1 METKHT
7 SHLIHVESLPV
18 DSVPIYEYGKHRFT
32 NLYYSPENKKLYQ
45 QYKKRIR
52 MIDTMDGEK
61 QKKNVYVRTSE
72 GKTVYMS
79 TKKMNRNLHVYQD
92 KQDIDGTEVHS
103 GSTIPGE
110 QSSPSQDID
119 TPTPVT
125 TEPTPVTDPQTGAA
139 ELPV

>member
-92 KQDIDGTEVHS
+92 KQDTDGTEVR
-103 GSTIPGE
+103 
-110 QSSPSQDID
+110 SQDID

-125 TEPTPVTDPQTGAA
+125 TESTPVTD
-139 ELPV
+139 

>member
-92 KQDIDGTEVHS
+92 KQDTDGTEVR
-103 GSTIPGE
+103 
-110 QSSPSQDID
+110 SQDID

-125 TEPTPVTDPQTGAA
+125 TESTPVTDPQTGAA

>member
-1 METKHT
+1 MDFNLVEMETKHT

-92 KQDIDGTEVHS
+92 KQDTEVH
-103 GSTIPGE
+103 
-110 QSSPSQDID
+110 SQDID

-125 TEPTPVTDPQTGAA
+125 TEPTPVTDPQICAA

>member
-92 KQDIDGTEVHS
+92 KQDTDGTEVR
-103 GSTIPGE
+103 
-110 QSSPSQDID
+110 SQDID

-125 TEPTPVTDPQTGAA
+125 TESTPVTDQQTGAA

>member
-1 METKHT
+1 MDFNLVEMKSKHT

-18 DSVPIYEYGKHRFT
+18 DSVPIFEYGKHRFT

-52 MIDTMDGEK
+52 MIDTMDGDE

-79 TKKMNRNLHVYQD
+79 TKKMNRNLQSNKDNQD
-92 KQDIDGTEVHS
+92 TEVH
-103 GSTIPGE
+103 
-110 QSSPSQDID
+110 SQDID
-119 TPTPVT
+119 TPVT
-125 TEPTPVTDPQTGAA
+125 QDQE
-139 ELPV
+139 

>member
-1 METKHT
+1 MDFNLVEMETKHT

-92 KQDIDGTEVHS
+92 KQDTEVH
-103 GSTIPGE
+103 
-110 QSSPSQDID
+110 SQDID

-125 TEPTPVTDPQTGAA
+125 TEPTPVTDPQIGAA

>member
-1 METKHT
+1 MDFNLVEMETKHT

-18 DSVPIYEYGKHRFT
+18 DSVPIFEYGKHRFT

-92 KQDIDGTEVHS
+92 KPNIDGTEVH
-103 GSTIPGE
+103 
-110 QSSPSQDID
+110 SQDID

-125 TEPTPVTDPQTGAA
+125 TEPTPVTDPQ
-139 ELPV
+139 

>member
-1 METKHT
+1 MDFNLVEMETKHT

-103 GSTIPGE
+103 QG
-110 QSSPSQDID
+110 ID